1 MRSSANIMAS
11 YRQKISVQKRKQ
23 ETPRP
28 ETEDSTDIIQTLQ
41 HRLGMYRKVISGFD
55 PGSTEWDIC
64 QEGIYDTLA
73 ELSRLEQ
80 GVYME
85 DG

>member
-1 MRSSANIMAS
+1 MRSSVYIMAS
-11 YRQKISVQKRKQ
+11 YRQKISVQKKKPKQ
-23 ETPRP
+23 EIKDQMDQKEAVR
-28 ETEDSTDIIQTLQ
+28 TLQ
-41 HRLGMYRKVISGFD
+41 HRLGMYREVISCFD
-55 PGSTEWDIC
+55 QGSAEWKIC
-64 QEGIYDTLA
+64 QDGIYDILA

>member
-11 YRQKISVQKRKQ
+11 YRQKISVQRRKL
-23 ETPRP
+23 ETRKS
-28 ETEDSTDIIQTLQ
+28 ETTDRSDMIQTLQ
-41 HRLGMYRKVISGFD
+41 RRLGMYREVIRCFD

-73 ELSRLEQ
+73 ELSKLEQ